1 MYVLTYDTI
10 DVTTTNC
17 GWWHG
22 INLFRW
28 QRTTGRNRR
37 RRRRR
42 RKSTGERRGACNVSV
57 DNHGRKERLNLLS
70 LCTATCPFSAPGQN
84 AVKCSLITQ
93 QQWTNWPRSVTY
105 GQLRLYYH
113 HPNCSLGVMRNLTVH
128 RVGANGIILQ
138 LHWMSDKVLLICG
151 MIVEDPWQ
159 VVDGGSGS
167 E

>member
-57 DNHGRKERLNLLS
+57 DNHGRKERLNLLL
-70 LCTATCPFSAPGQN
+70 LCTATCPFSASGQN
-84 AVKCSLITQ
+84 AVKCLLITQ

-105 GQLRLYYH
+105 GQLRAPALLS
-113 HPNCSLGVMRNLTVH
+113 PSELRNLTVH

-138 LHWMSDKVLLICG
+138 LHWMSNKVLLICG